1 MRLTIHSLASLTQR
15 LTIEKTVQHRVFK
28 QSKQPKGLWIALRMG
43 LTAFQTLP
51 GGPFSPAGYEDPQ
64 AAGLNP
70 HPIAPPV
77 VQSSLSFDGS
87 ACEPAWGWSCHS
99 QAGPAGWSMSFDQAW
114 PLSILPLQ
122 GL

>member
-1 MRLTIHSLASLTQR
+1 
-15 LTIEKTVQHRVFK
+15 
-28 QSKQPKGLWIALRMG
+28 MG

-87 ACEPAWGWSCHS
+87 ACEPAWGWSCRS
-99 QAGPAGWSMSFDQAW
+99 QAGPARWATALDH
-114 PLSILPLQ
+114 PLPQRFFSTPPIPPPPQ
-122 GL
+122 GEGGRGGAPIH